1 MWIELG
7 VLATGFLGIMGCF
20 ICIKILQSRL
30 DNSRA
35 RESAAIASAKSNKL
49 ALQQKEQ
56 AEYAAKSVHEQRI
69 DKHREAQT
77 RINAGERNDFD
88 TDDF

>member
-7 VLATGFLGIMGCF
+7 VLAAGFLGITGCL
-20 ICIKILQSRL
+20 IYIKILQSRL
-30 DNSRA
+30 DTSLA
-35 RESAAIASAKSNKL
+35 RESVAVASAKSNKL

-56 AEYAAKSVHEQRI
+56 AEDAVKAVHEQRVEKHLATQARI
-69 DKHREAQT
+69 D
-77 RINAGERNDFD
+77 AGERNDFD

>member
-20 ICIKILQSRL
+20 IYIKILQSRL
-30 DNSRA
+30 DTSRA
-35 RESAAIASAKSNKL
+35 RESVAIASAKSHQY
-49 ALQQKEQ
+49 ALQMIEK
-56 AEYAAKSVHEQRI
+56 ADDAIKTVHEQRTEKHHDAQARI
-69 DKHREAQT
+69 D
-77 RINAGERNDFD
+77 AGERNDFD